1 MNDSARQC
9 GMAARPSHRLGA
21 GGRHAGEHGDGYPH
35 GAFRAALGR
44 DGMHAFTQDCAGV
57 VEQAAAA
64 AEGAAAR
71 GGAGGGAG
79 QAAGPAAAG
88 TALPTA
94 LLQLAAQLAMAE
106 GGD

>member
-1 MNDSARQC
+1 
-9 GMAARPSHRLGA
+9 MAARPSPRLGA

-44 DGMHAFTQDCAGV
+44 DGMHAFTRDCAGV

-64 AEGAAAR
+64 AAGGAAAR

-79 QAAGPAAAG
+79 QAVGPAAAG
-88 TALPTA
+88 AAVPTA